1 MSNKSGPYIFQT
13 ARQVAPSLNEDRS
26 CSTGESRNAAF
37 KFWLSQVS
45 YMLDEWELDLM
56 GHSAPQ
62 STFEASFETIAAFKD
77 VLKRS

>member
-13 ARQVAPSLNEDRS
+13 ARQVAPSLNQDRS

-45 YMLDEWELDLM
+45 YMLDEWELDFDGAL
-56 GHSAPQ
+56 SAPVNLQ
-62 STFEASFETIAAFKD
+62 GELRD
-77 VLKRS
+77 DCCV